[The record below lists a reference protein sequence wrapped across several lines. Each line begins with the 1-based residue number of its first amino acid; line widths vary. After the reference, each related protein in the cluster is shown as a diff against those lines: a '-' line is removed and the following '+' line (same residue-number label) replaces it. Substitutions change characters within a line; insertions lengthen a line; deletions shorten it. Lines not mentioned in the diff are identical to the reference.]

1 MLKVLIVGL
10 LFFVI
15 FNLFKALFIM
25 NKNAMNKSTE
35 QKMTTNLGFRLMLS
49 FAVMIL
55 VVISLLMG
63 WIQPNPRPY

>member
-55 VVISLLMG
+55 VVLSLLMG